1 MSLRIHRFTLAFYLK
16 LLSLMS
22 FTVLPHIM
30 ETSAGTYNRYR
41 EKALHRKG
49 TQKKKKNHLIKWN
62 DAAVRTALDPLLPIM
77 GRVHRCDFSGT
88 LLIT

>member
-49 TQKKKKNHLIKWN
+49 TQKKKK
-62 DAAVRTALDPLLPIM
+62 
-77 GRVHRCDFSGT
+77 
-88 LLIT
+88 IT